1 MHVVYEEGID
11 SNNIDN
17 IKVGDKIWFKGNEK
31 AEIEV
36 GVVCEIEKVDS
47 YYVKLWAN
55 WPDGDRAFLTVY
67 KKYDSKEWKYG
78 IVKELNVDSEN
89 NHHKFHNVIVHW
101 ASGGKI
107 QYMNDGEWVDYYF
120 DIEEDTPAF
129 HFYENWRIKPKTVK
143 IKYRTA
149 LLKNNKISVLYE
161 NPSVDDAYGD
171 DAFLKWIDPEWKEV
185 EV

>member
-11 SNNIDN
+11 FKNINNIK
-17 IKVGDKIWFKGNEK
+17 IGDKIWFKENEK
-31 AEIEV
+31 AEIEI

-55 WPDGDRAFLTVY
+55 WRDGDKAFLSVC
-67 KKYDSKEWKYG
+67 KKYDPKEWKYG

-89 NHHKFHNVIVHW
+89 NHHKFHSVIAHW

-129 HFYENWRIKPKTVK
+129 HFYENWRIKPATKK
-143 IKYRTA
+143 IRCCMA
-149 LLKNNKISVLYE
+149 LLKIIRL
-161 NPSVDDAYGD
+161 
-171 DAFLKWIDPEWKEV
+171 
-185 EV
+185 